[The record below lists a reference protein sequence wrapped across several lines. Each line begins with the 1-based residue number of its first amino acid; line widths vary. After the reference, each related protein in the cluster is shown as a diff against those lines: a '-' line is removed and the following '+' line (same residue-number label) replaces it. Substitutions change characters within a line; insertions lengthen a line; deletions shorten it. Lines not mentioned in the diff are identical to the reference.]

1 MKQTL
6 LKLMEFFGNKEKFK
20 AGKKAPYSGIYRCEK
35 TYIVLSKNEKFPPRT
50 ELWITVFT
58 L

>member
-1 MKQTL
+1 MKKTL
-6 LKLMEFFGNKEKFK
+6 LKLMEFFSNKESFK
-20 AGKKAPYSGIYRCEK
+20 SGKKAPNSGIYRCEN

-50 ELWITVFT
+50 ELWVTVFT